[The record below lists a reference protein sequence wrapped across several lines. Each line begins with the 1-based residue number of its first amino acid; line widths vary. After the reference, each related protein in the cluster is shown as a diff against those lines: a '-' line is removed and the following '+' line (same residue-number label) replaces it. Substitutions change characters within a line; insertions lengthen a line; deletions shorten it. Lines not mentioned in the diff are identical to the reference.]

1 MKHADNIRAGAL
13 RKAAR
18 EVALAGGTH
27 LTITVAKPWRR
38 PPGFPR
44 IELLSVNPAGER
56 NYRVNVARL
65 MAWIDPE
72 LPL

>member
-1 MKHADNIRAGAL
+1 MNTALTAGKL

-27 LTITVAKPWRR
+27 LSITVAKSWRR

-44 IELLSVNPAGER
+44 IELLSVNAAGER
-56 NYRVNVARL
+56 NYRVSVARL
-65 MAWIDPE
+65 LAWIDPA